1 MRGGHS
7 RIILYTPRLTVYL
20 AGTIGGSDMGR
31 GLPEVFRGMRE
42 THLRTWLR
50 PGMSVKRWA
59 ALLLAGVLLACLSVS
74 MGIAWVY
81 RTNDLPDLLTRLIQL
96 GTLQAVPHPAR
107 GILLFVVGLT
117 MLGYAIWRMAQSIL
131 APFIDRSRT
140 GASVAQIVAEHR
152 FGPVSP
158 DLNVVVIGGGTG
170 LATALRGLKH
180 ANVGITAIVTVA
192 DDGGSTGRL
201 RTDFEMPAPGDIR
214 NCIVALSDAES
225 TVGKLF
231 NYRFEGESA
240 TLAGHSFGN
249 LFIAALTQ
257 VTGNF
262 EQAVIESGRV
272 LATRGRVLPSTLED
286 VHLTARLVDGTIVS
300 GESAIGH
307 SPCPIAGIAL
317 QPARPKGYEPA
328 ISAILGADLI
338 VLGPGSLYTSVLPN
352 LLVAGV
358 REAIDLSRARTV
370 YVCNVATQHGETDA
384 FGVEDHVRAI
394 VSYLG
399 EGVLDYVVAN
409 DHRPEFIAQV
419 DEPQRPVAVIPG
431 MDRTTAGVIVIR
443 RDLVDPENGL
453 WHDSDKLAQALLEVA
468 GMPVRSHRPRQ
479 EHKVLATA

>member
-1 MRGGHS
+1 MKN
-7 RIILYTPRLTVYL
+7 TQ
-20 AGTIGGSDMGR
+20 
-31 GLPEVFRGMRE
+31 
-42 THLRTWLR
+42 LRTWLR

-59 ALLLAGVLLACLSVS
+59 ALLLGGVLLTCLALS
-74 MGIAWVY
+74 MGIAWTY
-81 RTNDLPDLLTRLIQL
+81 RTHNLPDGLTHLIQL
-96 GTLQAVPHPAR
+96 GTLQAVPHPVR
-107 GILLFVVGLT
+107 GILLFALGLT
-117 MLGYAIWRMAQSIL
+117 MLGIAVWRMAHSIL
-131 APFIDRSRT
+131 SPFVDRSDT
-140 GASVAQIVAEHR
+140 GSSVAGIVAEHR

-158 DLNVVVIGGGTG
+158 DLDVVVIGGGTG

-231 NYRFEGESA
+231 NYRFENESA
-240 TLAGHSFGN
+240 TLSGHSFGN

-286 VHLTARLVDGTIVS
+286 VHLTARLIDGSMVS
-300 GESAIGH
+300 GESAVGH
-307 SPCPIAGIAL
+307 SPLPIERIVL
-317 QPARPKGYEPA
+317 EPARPKGYEPA
-328 ISAILGADLI
+328 ISAILSADLV

-352 LLVAGV
+352 LLVAGI
-358 REAIDLSRARTV
+358 REAIEFSRARTV

-384 FGVEDHVRAI
+384 FGVEEHVRA
-394 VSYLG
+394 VVDYLG
-399 EGVLDYVVAN
+399 DDVLDYVIAN
-409 DHRPEFIAQV
+409 DHRQII
-419 DEPQRPVAVIPG
+419 EPLSAEPSGPVAVVPSG
-431 MDRTTAGVIVIR
+431 SQWTAGIEVIR
-443 RDLVDPENGL
+443 RDLLDRNNGL

-468 GMPVRSHRPRQ
+468 RLPVRSRRPRH
-479 EHKVLATA
+479 EEAALTTARSA

>member
-1 MRGGHS
+1 MK
-7 RIILYTPRLTVYL
+7 T
-20 AGTIGGSDMGR
+20 
-31 GLPEVFRGMRE
+31 

-59 ALLLAGVLLACLSVS
+59 ALLLGGVLLTCLAIS
-74 MGIAWVY
+74 MGIAWTY
-81 RTNDLPDLLTRLIQL
+81 RTHELPDGLTRLIQI
-96 GTLQAVPHPAR
+96 GTLQPVPHPVR
-107 GILLFVVGLT
+107 GIVLFLVGLT
-117 MLGYAIWRMAQSIL
+117 MLTVAVWQVIRSIL
-131 APFIDRSRT
+131 APFVDRSDS

-152 FGPVSP
+152 FGPVRP

-170 LATALRGLKH
+170 LSTALRGLKH

-201 RTDFEMPAPGDIR
+201 RTDFDMPAPGDIR

-240 TLAGHSFGN
+240 SLSGHSFGN

-272 LATRGRVLPSTLED
+272 LATRGRVLPTTLED
-286 VHLTARLVDGTIVS
+286 VHLNARLIDGSLVS

-307 SPCPIAGIAL
+307 SSLPIAEIVL
-317 QPARPKGYEPA
+317 EPARPKGYEPA
-328 ISAILGADLI
+328 IAAILGADLI

-358 REAIDLSRARTV
+358 REAIQFSRARTA
-370 YVCNVATQHGETDA
+370 YVCNVATEDGETEA
-384 FGVEDHVRAI
+384 FGVDEHVRA
-394 VSYLG
+394 VVDHLG
-399 EGVLDYVVAN
+399 EDVLDYVLAN
-409 DHRPEFIAQV
+409 DHPSDADVRPEVWTGA
-419 DEPQRPVAVIPG
+419 VAVMPS
-431 MDRTTAGVIVIR
+431 RAATAAGVHVIR
-443 RDLVDPENGL
+443 RDLVDRENNL
-453 WHDSDKLAQALLEVA
+453 RHDSDKLARALLEVA
-468 GMPVRSHRPRQ
+468 SMPRRARRPQ
-479 EHKVLATA
+479 HQAVTLAAAQSA